1 MTGSLQM
8 IWKSGRD
15 LYGFKLLPMSSVIKS
30 INQLNQTFNFFSG
43 VEYLQQYGW
52 FILLGV
58 LILLYIKTKLDPKIR
73 KLKSKAEDI
82 SYQKKFGE

>member
-1 MTGSLQM
+1 M
-8 IWKSGRD
+8 IWKSDRD
-15 LYGFKLLPMSSVIKS
+15 MYGFKLIVCCHQS
-30 INQLNQTFNFFSG
+30 INQSINLSIFFSG

-58 LILLYIKTKLDPKIR
+58 LILWYIKTKLDPKIK

-82 SYQKKFGE
+82 SYQKKYGK

>member
-1 MTGSLQM
+1 MTGNLQM

-15 LYGFKLLPMSSVIKS
+15 LYGFKLLPMSSVNQSIKS
-30 INQLNQTFNFFSG
+30 NIQFFFSG

-82 SYQKKFGE
+82 SYQKKFGK

>member
-15 LYGFKLLPMSSVIKS
+15 LYGFKLLPMSSVNQSIKS
-30 INQLNQTFNFFSG
+30 NIQFFFSG

>member
-1 MTGSLQM
+1 M
-8 IWKSGRD
+8 IWKSDRD
-15 LYGFKLLPMSSVIKS
+15 MYGFKLIVCCHQS
-30 INQLNQTFNFFSG
+30 INQSVYFFSG

-58 LILLYIKTKLDPKIR
+58 LILWYIKTKLDPKIK

-82 SYQKKFGE
+82 SYQKKYGK

>member
-15 LYGFKLLPMSSVIKS
+15 LYGFKLLPMSSVNQSIKS
-30 INQLNQTFNFFSG
+30 NIQFFFSG

-82 SYQKKFGE
+82 SYQKKFGK